1 MQAVSKMAVVRY
13 WTMIPKT
20 NHLTAKDDA
29 HLSAV
34 LMVVVAAVLCG
45 TLPAHA
51 AGKKQVW
58 RIEQENESEGPVTI
72 LVSDDCVK
80 FSVPDQNIV
89 CLASAPKW
97 KVVSYN
103 PKEKLINE
111 LPLERWV
118 HNGFRLFGKRH
129 LDFAKLK
136 SRARSVWQGHPV
148 EEITTAVTQSDP
160 LKEKLEMFYQES
172 KGRSLEFNAEQ
183 FVYEKFI
190 PLSPAQRDFL
200 SAFYGTPGGNGLL
213 LQRTRL
219 YPGGRRDV
227 ALKTISCMK
236 VSVNALQL
244 SYPKNL
250 KAVPEVSD
258 VTMEKRK
265 LEQAGHMFE
274 EMFGK

>member
-1 MQAVSKMAVVRY
+1 
-13 WTMIPKT
+13 MIPKT
-20 NHLTAKDDA
+20 NHVTAKA
-29 HLSAV
+29 ALLFVVSAT
-34 LMVVVAAVLCG
+34 LLCG
-45 TLPAHA
+45 TLPVHA

-58 RIEQENESEGPVTI
+58 RIEQLNESEGPVTI
-72 LVSDDCVK
+72 FVSDDCVR

-97 KVVSYN
+97 DVVSYN
-103 PKEKLINE
+103 PKEKLINQ
-111 LPLERWV
+111 LPLTKWIPD
-118 HNGFRLFGKRH
+118 GFRLFGKGH
-129 LDFAKLK
+129 LDFSKLK
-136 SRARSVWQGHPV
+136 SRARSIWQGHPV

-172 KGRSLEFNAEQ
+172 EGRSLEFNAEQ

-190 PLSPAQRDFL
+190 ALSPVQRAFF
-200 SAFYGTPGGNGLL
+200 SAFYGTPDGSGLL

-227 ALKTISCMK
+227 ALRTLSCRK
-236 VSVNALQL
+236 VSVSASQF
-244 SYPKNL
+244 SYPKNFKTVL
-250 KAVPEVSD
+250 AVSD
-258 VTMEKRK
+258 VTMDKRK